1 MGNKWDQ
8 REDQKVPGNKWKWTH
23 NNPKPM
29 GNNEDSP
36 EKEVNSNTGLC
47 KKDREISS
55 KQLTATSTKCRGTT
69 TIKAHSE

>member
-1 MGNKWDQ
+1 
-8 REDQKVPGNKWKWTH
+8 
-23 NNPKPM
+23 M